1 MGILKNLAIF
11 AQMSLIKSIFY
22 LIQKEATI
30 EWRQKY
36 ALGGIL
42 LYVCSTVFIV
52 YLSFIQVGPK
62 VWNTLFWIIM
72 LFISVNAI
80 TKSFVQESG
89 AKELYYYT
97 LADPIAIILAKII
110 YNGLL
115 LILLSILSYAIFA
128 LVAGNPVKDAG
139 AFWIALLLSSIGFSI
154 AFTFVSAIA
163 AKASNNSTLMAILAF
178 PVIIPILMTLLKLS
192 ANALGLIQD
201 TGVWKDIMILL
212 AIDLILLA
220 LTFILFPYLWRD

>member
-1 MGILKNLAIF
+1 MNA
-11 AQMSLIKSIFY
+11 IFY
-22 LIQKEATI
+22 LIKKEATI

-36 ALGGIL
+36 ALGGIF
-42 LYVCSTVFIV
+42 LYVLSTVFIV

-80 TKSFVQESG
+80 TKSFVQENSSRS
-89 AKELYYYT
+89 LYYYT
-97 LADPIAIILAKII
+97 LANPIAIIFAKVL
-110 YNGLL
+110 YNSVLL
-115 LILLSILSYAIFA
+115 LLLSFLSFGIFA
-128 LVAGNPVKDAG
+128 LVVGNPVRDFG
-139 AFWIALLLSSIGFSI
+139 EFYLALLLASIGFSI
-154 AFTFVSAIA
+154 AFTFISAIA
-163 AKASNNSTLMAILAF
+163 AKASNSATLMAILAF

-220 LTFILFPYLWRD
+220 LTTILFPYLWRD

>member
-1 MGILKNLAIF
+1 MNA
-11 AQMSLIKSIFY
+11 IFY
-22 LIQKEATI
+22 LIKKEATI

-36 ALGGIL
+36 ALGGIF
-42 LYVCSTVFIV
+42 LYVLSTVFII

-62 VWNTLFWIIM
+62 VWNTLFWIVM

-80 TKSFVQESG
+80 TKSFIQENSSR
-89 AKELYYYT
+89 ALYYYT
-97 LADPIAIILAKII
+97 LANPIAVIFAKVL
-110 YNGLL
+110 YNSVLL
-115 LILLSILSYAIFA
+115 LLLSILSFGIFA
-128 LVAGNPVKDAG
+128 LVVGNPVKDFG
-139 AFWIALLLSSIGFSI
+139 EFCLALLLASIGFSL
-154 AFTFVSAIA
+154 AFTFISAIA
-163 AKASNNSTLMAILAF
+163 AKASNSSTLMAILAF

-220 LTFILFPYLWRD
+220 LTTILFPYLWRD